1 MDSLTQLVLG
11 SAVSLAVMGR
21 RTAAWKA
28 GLWGAV
34 AGTAPDLDALID
46 HGDAVLNMVLHRA
59 ETHALPLLALASLP
73 LGWAVARLHGE
84 TGQWRRWWLAMALV
98 LLTHA
103 GLDAMTVYGTQLW
116 LPFTDRAF
124 GVDSLFI
131 IDPAYTLPLLVG
143 ALWAWSGWRGGQ
155 RANAVG
161 LLLSSAYLAWSVLA
175 QSLVLMQAQRS
186 LAAAGLPSEQ
196 VLVTPAPFS
205 TVLWRVLSV
214 ETGAY
219 HEGYYSLFDGGR
231 PIRFASH
238 PRGGDLLQRHGDH
251 PHVQRMLRFSEG
263 FVRLREV
270 DGHLW
275 LTDLRMGQ
283 EPAYVFEFQLASAA
297 SPEGPPVPAVRV
309 GRRID
314 VAAGLPWLWARLR
327 GADLPPFSEVVAQ
340 GTPSRSP
347 GGPLARP
354 LDTPLPHTTG
364 TRLP

>member
-34 AGTAPDLDALID
+34 AGTAPDLDALVD

-59 ETHALPLLALASLP
+59 QTHALPLLALASLP

-84 TGQWRRWWLAMALV
+84 SAQWRRWWLAMLLV
-98 LLTHA
+98 LTTHA
-103 GLDAMTVYGTQLW
+103 GLDAMTVYGTQL
-116 LPFTDRAF
+116 LQPFTDRAF
-124 GVDSLFI
+124 GVDSIFI

-143 ALWAWSGWRGGQ
+143 VLWAWGGWRGGR
-155 RANAVG
+155 RANALG
-161 LLLSSAYLAWSVLA
+161 LALSTGYLAWSVLA
-175 QSLVLMQAQRS
+175 QSAVLAQAQRS
-186 LAAAGLPSEQ
+186 LASAGLPGTQ

-205 TVLWRVLSV
+205 TVLWRVLALD
-214 ETGAY
+214 GDRY

-238 PRGGDLLQRHGDH
+238 PRGGDLLARHGSH
-251 PHVQRMLRFSEG
+251 PQVQRMLRFSEG

-270 DGHLW
+270 DGQLW

-283 EPAYVFEFQLASAA
+283 EPAYVFEFQLAPA
-297 SPEGPPVPAVRV
+297 SPPGGPPVPAVRV
-309 GRRID
+309 GRRVD
-314 VAAGLPWLWARLR
+314 VASALPWLWARLR

-340 GTPSRSP
+340 ATPARSP

-354 LDTPLPHTTG
+354 LDPPIPHTTG
-364 TRLP
+364 PRLP